1 LKLCIPL
8 ETKRGIGR
16 LLKPITEYH
25 KIQLQKRGKFERFAD
40 VLGRWS
46 GITVKQAKQLIE

>member
-1 LKLCIPL
+1 MNPDAWA
-8 ETKRGIGR
+8 R
-16 LLKPITEYH
+16 LSDST
-25 KIQLQKRGKFERFAD
+25 FAD